1 MGNLIKINIYAEAK
15 KSRGTMM
22 NLKNLETNIIKYNNW
37 LERNHRE
44 DRIETYEEFLQ
55 VK

>member
-1 MGNLIKINIYAEAK
+1 MGNLIKINLYAEAK
-15 KSRGTMM
+15 KRKGTIL
-22 NLKNLETNIIKYNNW
+22 NLKNLESNIINYNNW
-37 LERNHRE
+37 LERNSRE